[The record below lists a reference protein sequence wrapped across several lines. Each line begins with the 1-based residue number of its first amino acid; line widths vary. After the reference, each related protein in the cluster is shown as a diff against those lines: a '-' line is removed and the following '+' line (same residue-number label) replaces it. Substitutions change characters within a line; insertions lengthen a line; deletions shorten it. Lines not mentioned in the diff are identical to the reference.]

1 MEKIG
6 RLSKRPDWKVEI
18 KKDNENQ
25 TLSSLTEVVI
35 EELEV
40 DIVEKIKIVRRKNE
54 EVVKV
59 EENIKKVGFKIL
71 KENEQQIEGD
81 LMLKERK
88 VYILKDKELRV
99 EIIQLHHDMLAA
111 GYRRR

>member
-71 KENEQQIEGD
+71 KENE
-81 LMLKERK
+81 
-88 VYILKDKELRV
+88 
-99 EIIQLHHDMLAA
+99 
-111 GYRRR
+111 